1 MKCAEIERFIPSIH
15 FSWRTQIDTNDL
27 MRLDSPPLPPACLQS
42 ISIFPF
48 ADTHLFSHAC
58 QFVRTGRPLF
68 LAVAGCLFAILG
80 CSMFPKAETNTVQS
94 TGRPVLPPIQAAPD
108 SIQLEVF
115 FLERPAEDHLLNS
128 AIWKEVDQLGALSS
142 ETQEILSSNGFRVGN
157 VSSNPPPT
165 VQKLL
170 GMVSE
175 IPVDSSESTKPLMGF
190 RRFVPPGIETEIPT
204 GIVHEQAEFPI
215 REKNQTK
222 KVVYDQASCVLR
234 MKASRLQEGWVRV
247 DFQPEIHHG
256 EKKMRRVAAD
266 NDFSLRMGQQV
277 DIRVAQRFSL
287 TMNVGERVLIT
298 CTPDS
303 EETLGD
309 KFFCHD
315 DDGMKKQRVL
325 IVRDVDSGQHSA
337 TFTK

>member
-1 MKCAEIERFIPSIH
+1 M
-15 FSWRTQIDTNDL
+15 
-27 MRLDSPPLPPACLQS
+27 
-42 ISIFPF
+42 
-48 ADTHLFSHAC
+48 
-58 QFVRTGRPLF
+58 
-68 LAVAGCLFAILG
+68 
-80 CSMFPKAETNTVQS
+80 NTV
-94 TGRPVLPPIQAAPD
+94 GRPVLPPIQAAPD

-128 AIWKEVDQLGALSS
+128 AIWKEVDQLGSLPT

-175 IPVDSSESTKPLMGF
+175 IPVDSAESTKPLMGF
-190 RRFVPPGIETEIPT
+190 RRYVPPGIETEIPS
-204 GIVHEQAEFPI
+204 GIVHDQVEFQF
-215 REKNQTK
+215 REKNQIK
-222 KVVYDQASCVLR
+222 KVAYEQAGCVLR
-234 MKASRLQEGWVRV
+234 MKASRLQDGWVRV

-256 EKKMRRVAAD
+256 EKRMRRVAAAG
-266 NDFSLRMGQQV
+266 DFSLRMSQQV
-277 DIRVAQRFSL
+277 DVRVAQRFSL
-287 TMNVGERVLIT
+287 TMNVGERALIT
-298 CTPDS
+298 CTPNS

-315 DDGMKKQRVL
+315 DDDGMKKQRVL
-325 IVRDVDSGQHSA
+325 IVRVVDSGQPSA